1 MTFWKG
7 LRTSYGGSLAFLAA
21 CPLLALVPVVFELLQ
36 HVAEV
41 HIGMY
46 DSIAAA
52 KALEHHPLRMA
63 LGMVKVLALL
73 VPTYWITRFV
83 HTRSPRFAAQR
94 DPLAMRLFAGVVA
107 IHIALSTVRIGQSHT
122 RGAMI
127 AAAPST

>member
-52 KALEHHPLRMA
+52 KAFLFDTEGRLLSAPLETH
-63 LGMVKVLALL
+63 
-73 VPTYWITRFV
+73 
-83 HTRSPRFAAQR
+83 
-94 DPLAMRLFAGVVA
+94 
-107 IHIALSTVRIGQSHT
+107 
-122 RGAMI
+122 
-127 AAAPST
+127 